1 MLCKVTH
8 CAGRVSANTMP
19 AGHVHIKILSWHTC
33 VIATVEAKVHSSSVG
48 VVYVV
53 RLHIVFSK
61 AALQERG
68 STEPKEPPLDLPLTM
83 LKTTPYHSMLN
94 VHWN

>member
-1 MLCKVTH
+1 M
-8 CAGRVSANTMP
+8 
-19 AGHVHIKILSWHTC
+19 C

-53 RLHIVFSK
+53 CLHIVFSR
-61 AALQERG
+61 AALQKRG
-68 STEPKEPPLDLPLTM
+68 FTEPKEPPMDLPLSM

-94 VHWN
+94 VH